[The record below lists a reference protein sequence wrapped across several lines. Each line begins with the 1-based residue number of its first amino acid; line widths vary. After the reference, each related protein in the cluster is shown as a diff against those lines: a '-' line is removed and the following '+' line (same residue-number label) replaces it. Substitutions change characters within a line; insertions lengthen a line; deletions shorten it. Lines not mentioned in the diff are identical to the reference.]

1 MEEHPLDGVRIVDFT
16 WAWAGPYAT
25 LLLAMLGAEVIKVES
40 HRRLDHTR
48 LRSLMTGPMMGGPN
62 QSTVFNDIN
71 LNKLSLTLNLTQARA
86 IEIAKRLV
94 KVSDVVIQN
103 MRPGVM
109 ERLGLGYEVL
119 RKVRPDIIMLSS
131 SAVGTTGPE
140 RTYVGYAPTFAAHS
154 GLAYVSGYTDGP
166 PSTLTGAIDTRVGT
180 TAAFAILAAL
190 NYRQR
195 TGKGQ
200 YIDLSSAAAI
210 SCLVGDVLMDYT
222 MNRRVRERDGNSDEV
237 MAPHGCYPCQGEDH
251 WITIAVSGEE
261 EWQAFCNAI
270 GGPDWTDD
278 RMFADAASRRQYQS
292 ELDRLVAEWTRQH
305 TDYEVMEALQSV
317 GIAAMPTFSG
327 GMIPRDPHLKERG
340 ILAEVEHPEIGK
352 RMVVGPPWRLSAT
365 PARIPRAAP
374 LIGEHN
380 RYVLGE
386 LLDMSRDEIDRL
398 VEEEVVY

>member
-1 MEEHPLDGVRIVDFT
+1 MEEYPLDGVRIVDFT

-48 LRSLMTGPMMGGPN
+48 LRSLMTGPTMGGPN

-86 IEIAKRLV
+86 IEIARRLV
-94 KVSDVVIQN
+94 KVSDVVAQN

-109 ERLGLGYEVL
+109 ERLGLDYDVL
-119 RKVRPDIIMLSS
+119 REVKPDIIMLSS

-140 RTYVGYAPTFAAHS
+140 RTYVGYAPTFAAMS
-154 GLAYVSGYTDGP
+154 GLAYVSGYPDGP
-166 PSTLTGAIDTRVGT
+166 PTTLTGAIDTRVGT

-200 YIDLSSAAAI
+200 HIDLSSAEAI
-210 SCLVGDVLMDYT
+210 SCLAGEVLMDYT
-222 MNRRVRERDGNSDEV
+222 MNGRVRERDGNSDEV
-237 MAPHGCYPCQGEDH
+237 MAPHGCYPCRGEDH

-261 EWQAFCNAI
+261 EWQAFRNAI

-278 RMFADAASRRQYQS
+278 RMFVDAASRRQNQS
-292 ELDRLVAEWTRQH
+292 DLDRLVAEWTSQH
-305 TDYEVMEALQSV
+305 TDYEVMEVLQNAGV
-317 GIAAMPTFSG
+317 AAMPTFSG
-327 GMIPRDPHLKERG
+327 GMISRDPHLKERG
-340 ILAEVEHPEIGK
+340 ILVDVEHPEIGK

-365 PARIPRAAP
+365 PARVPRAAP

-380 RYVLGE
+380 QYVLGE
-386 LLDMSRDEIDRL
+386 LLGMPRDEIDRL

>member
-1 MEEHPLDGVRIVDFT
+1 MEEYPLDGVRIVDFT

-62 QSTVFNDIN
+62 QSNVFNDIN
-71 LNKLSLTLNLTQARA
+71 LNKLSLTLNLTRARA

-119 RKVRPDIIMLSS
+119 REVRPDIIMLSS

-154 GLAYVSGYTDGP
+154 GLAYVSGHTDGT

-222 MNRRVRERDGNSDEV
+222 MNRRVRERDGNNDEV
-237 MAPHGCYPCQGEDH
+237 MAPHGCYPCRGEDH
-251 WITIAVSGEE
+251 WVTIAVSGEE

-305 TDYEVMEALQSV
+305 TDYEVMEVLQSV

-386 LLDMSRDEIDRL
+386 MLGMSRDEIDRL
-398 VEEEVVY
+398 VEEDVVY

>member
-1 MEEHPLDGVRIVDFT
+1 MAEYPLDGVRVVDFT

-40 HRRLDHTR
+40 QRRLDHTR
-48 LRSLMTGPMMGGPN
+48 LRSLMTGPTMGGPN

-71 LNKLSLTLNLTQARA
+71 LNKLSLTLNLTRARA

-94 KVSDVVIQN
+94 KTSDIVIQN

-119 RKVRPDIIMLSS
+119 REVKPDIIMLSS
-131 SAVGTTGPE
+131 SAVGATGPE
-140 RTYVGYAPTFAAHS
+140 HTYVGYAPTFAAQS
-154 GLAYVSGYTDGP
+154 GLAYVSGHTDGP

-180 TAAFAILAAL
+180 TSAFAILAAL

-195 TGKGQ
+195 TGIGQ
-200 YIDLSSAAAI
+200 HIDLSSVEAV
-210 SCLVGDVLMDYT
+210 SCLAGDMLMDYT
-222 MNRRVRERDGNSDEV
+222 MNGRVRERDGNSDEV

-251 WITIAVSGEE
+251 WVTIAVSGEE
-261 EWQAFCNAI
+261 EWRAFCNAI
-270 GGPDWTDD
+270 GGLDWTHN
-278 RMFADAASRRQYQS
+278 RMFADAAGRRQNRS
-292 ELDRLVAEWTRQH
+292 ELNRLVAEWTRQH
-305 TDYEVMEALQSV
+305 TDYEVMDILQSAGV
-317 GIAAMPTFSG
+317 AAMPTFSG
-327 GMIPRDPHLKERG
+327 SMIPRDPHLKERG
-340 ILAEVEHPEIGK
+340 ILAEVEHPEMGK
-352 RMVVGPPWRLSAT
+352 RTVVGPPWRLSAT

-380 RYVLGE
+380 QYVLGE
-386 LLDMSRDEIDRL
+386 LLGMSRDEIERL

>member
-1 MEEHPLDGVRIVDFT
+1 MEEYPLDGVRIVDFT

-62 QSTVFNDIN
+62 QSNVFNDIN
-71 LNKLSLTLNLTQARA
+71 LNKLSLTLNLTRARA

-119 RKVRPDIIMLSS
+119 REVRPDIIMLSS

-154 GLAYVSGYTDGP
+154 GLAYISGHTDGP

-237 MAPHGCYPCQGEDH
+237 MAPHGCYPCRGEDH
-251 WITIAVSGEE
+251 WVTIAVSGEE

-305 TDYEVMEALQSV
+305 TDYEVMEVLQSV

-386 LLDMSRDEIDRL
+386 MLGMSRDEIDRL
-398 VEEEVVY
+398 VEEDVVY